1 MPVDSWLYGVRHYLH
16 KRFYAGKQVATGIIR
31 NYSASRSN
39 TALSQQSLVICAPFT
54 KKLPVAIT
62 ISTAAGLRLYGFTE
76 K

>member
-1 MPVDSWLYGVRHYLH
+1 MVADSWHCGARHCLH
-16 KRFYAGKQVATGIIR
+16 KKYCAEKLKATGIIR

-54 KKLPVAIT
+54 KRQPGAIT
-62 ISTAAGLRLYGFTE
+62 ISTAKRLRLCGFTE